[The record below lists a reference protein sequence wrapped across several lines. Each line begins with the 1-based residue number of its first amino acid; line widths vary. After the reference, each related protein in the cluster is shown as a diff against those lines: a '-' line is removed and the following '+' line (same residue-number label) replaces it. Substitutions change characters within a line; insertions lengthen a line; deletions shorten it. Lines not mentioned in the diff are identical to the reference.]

1 MKKIVSY
8 LLTIVAVIP
17 LLMNAQVAAS
27 DGKFPDTVNRNDANG
42 NKIGYWIEKSG
53 ELTYKG
59 EYAANKK
66 VKNWVGYYPNN
77 LIYKLE
83 YFTNGE
89 KDGISIQFD
98 RKGKI
103 SLVEYYKNGLTHGQT
118 VYYSQFNESPV
129 SETEYAFGK
138 KNGLY
143 RQYYDNG
150 KIQEESWF
158 KDNLKNGLS
167 RWNNKS
173 GQRLAEYN
181 YKNGNFDGLQKTYY
195 ENDTLQST
203 SNYTGN
209 QLSGE
214 SKEYFRNG
222 KLKVS
227 GNYLNGQKDGVW
239 TEYDELGKVQKV
251 TRFKDGVEVKKK

>member
-1 MKKIVSY
+1 MKKIVSF
-8 LLTIVAVIP
+8 LLTIVVVIP

-27 DGKFPDTVNRNDANG
+27 DGKLPDTVNRNDANG

-59 EYAANKK
+59 EYDANKK

-181 YKNGNFDGLQKTYY
+181 YKDGNFDGLQKTFY
-195 ENDTLQST
+195 ENDTLQTT